1 MRQQE
6 KGLRSANLIAC
17 SSVLGIQQV
26 GRNAPCLLTPYDLRL
41 FIYMDRTFGTIHPIM
56 TSQNLSR
63 EEVIDR
69 ILAAFRQYG
78 YEGASLARLSEA
90 TGLGRSSLYHHFPNG
105 KEDMAAAALDSVATW
120 FSENVL
126 SALQGTDSPKKR
138 LKRFS
143 AKLSEFYKDGTT
155 SCLSDVFT
163 IGEAGTIFQKKMGE
177 RLKNLMRALAKVAE
191 ESGVDRAEAARRA
204 ESIVIAIQGSLI
216 LSRATAN
223 TAPFLRVVDNIAHQ
237 LID

>member
-1 MRQQE
+1 
-6 KGLRSANLIAC
+6 
-17 SSVLGIQQV
+17 
-26 GRNAPCLLTPYDLRL
+26 
-41 FIYMDRTFGTIHPIM
+41 M
-56 TSQNLSR
+56 TTKNLSR

-78 YEGASLARLSEA
+78 YEGASLAKLSEV

-105 KEDMAAAALDSVATW
+105 KEDMATAALDSVAAW

-126 SALQGTDSPKKR
+126 STLEGDDAPKKR

-143 AKLSEFYKDGTT
+143 VKLAEFYKNGTA

-191 ESGVDRAEAARRA
+191 EAGVDRAEAARRA

-216 LSRATAN
+216 LSRATAS
-223 TAPFLRVVDNIAHQ
+223 TAPFLRVVDNLTHQ